1 MKNHKKETSGF
12 TLVELIMVVFVLAII
27 ASIAITQMGNVQKT
41 SAEKV
46 SIANQQQTSR
56 AVTTFLLMN
65 NGTGLDYLD
74 ALIDYRTS
82 VKPPPSSPTPADQ
95 FDITKNSTTVVG
107 GVYRGCKD
115 SPATTS
121 SVKNKGLYSDL
132 ASKLCVF
139 YLSSGNA
146 SALSG
151 LGLSTVYYH
160 NYLAGRATELLA
172 TNPDGTAV
180 SAAPGFRVESTAAFQ
195 QTLTNGVAVLAIDP
209 KKGAAL
215 YKAFG
220 HDLKLTSTATDAEAQ
235 TAAQACGWYLLA
247 FGLGD
252 QASIIGNRKGG
263 LDSAPRS
270 ETLGTDYYR
279 QYFIIVRIPT
289 SPNAFTAEFAGILD
303 PKGQTVKDAKFA
315 TEWRNG

>member
-1 MKNHKKETSGF
+1 MKKQKSAISGF
-12 TLVELIMVVFVLAII
+12 TLIELLMVVFVLAII
-27 ASIAITQMGNVQKT
+27 ASIAISQMGNIQKT

-46 SIANQQQTSR
+46 SIANQQQISR
-56 AVTTFLLMN
+56 AVSTFLLMN
-65 NGTGLDYLD
+65 NGTGLNNLD
-74 ALIDYRTS
+74 ALIDFN
-82 VKPPPSSPTPADQ
+82 TPAGSGGT
-95 FDITKNSTTVVG
+95 FDLTINSATIAG

-115 SPATTS
+115 SPATAS
-121 SVKNKGLYSDL
+121 SVKNKGLSTDL
-132 ASKLCVF
+132 TGKLCVY

-146 SALSG
+146 TALSA

-160 NYLAGRATELLA
+160 NYLSGRANVLLA

-180 SAAPGFRVESTAAFQ
+180 TAAPGFRVESTAAYQ
-195 QTLTNGVAVLAIDP
+195 QALTNGVAVLAINP
-209 KKGAAL
+209 LTGKEL

-220 HDLKLTSTATDAEAQ
+220 HDLKLTSTATDVEAQ
-235 TAAQACGWYLLA
+235 AAAAANGWYLLA

-263 LDSAPRS
+263 LESAPRS

-279 QYFIIVRIPT
+279 QYFIIVRMPT

>member
-1 MKNHKKETSGF
+1 MRKHEQAASGF

-27 ASIAITQMGNVQKT
+27 ASIAITQLGNVQKT

-56 AVTTFLLMN
+56 AVATFLLMN

-74 ALIDYRTS
+74 ALIDYDT
-82 VKPPPSSPTPADQ
+82 PTGTGGT
-95 FDITKNSTTVVG
+95 FDLTKNSTSVPG

-115 SPATTS
+115 SPATS
-121 SVKNKGLYSDL
+121 SSLKNKGLSSDL
-132 ASKLCVF
+132 ANKLCV
-139 YLSSGNA
+139 YHLSSGNA
-146 SALSG
+146 TALG
-151 LGLSTVYYH
+151 ALGLTTVYYH
-160 NYLAGRATELLA
+160 NYLSGRANVLKA

-180 SAAPGFRVESTAAFQ
+180 TAAPGFRVESTAAYQ
-195 QTLTNGVAVLAIDP
+195 QSLTNGVAVLAINP
-209 KKGAAL
+209 LAGAQL
-215 YKAFG
+215 YKSFG
-220 HDLKLTSTATDAEAQ
+220 QDLKLASTATD
-235 TAAQACGWYLLA
+235 TDAQAAALASGWYLLA

-289 SPNAFTAEFAGILD
+289 SPNAFSAEFVGILD
-303 PKGQTVKDAKFA
+303 SKGQTVKDAKFA

>member
-1 MKNHKKETSGF
+1 MKNQMKATSGF

-56 AVTTFLLMN
+56 AVTAFLLMN
-65 NGTGLDYLD
+65 NGTGLNSLD
-74 ALIDYRTS
+74 ALIDYSTA
-82 VKPPPSSPTPADQ
+82 PGTGAT
-95 FDITKNSTTVVG
+95 FDLTKNSATVRG

-115 SPATTS
+115 NPATAS
-121 SVKNKGLYSDL
+121 SVKNKGLSADL
-132 ASKLCVF
+132 TGKLCVY

-146 SALSG
+146 TALSALG
-151 LGLSTVYYH
+151 LTTVYYH
-160 NYLAGRATELLA
+160 NYLSGRANALLT

-180 SAAPGFRVESTAAFQ
+180 TAAPGFRVESTAAYQ
-195 QTLTNGVAVLAIDP
+195 QTLTNGVAVLAINP
-209 KKGAAL
+209 LTGKEL

-220 HDLKLTSTATDAEAQ
+220 HDLKLASTATDAEAQ
-235 TAAQACGWYLLA
+235 AAALANGWYLLA

-252 QASIIGNRKGG
+252 QASIIGNRKCG
-263 LDSAPRS
+263 LDSAPRC
-270 ETLGTDYYR
+270 ETLGTEYYR